1 MGIYGI
7 KDSANIIM
15 KTKADDK
22 IFLRSPYATVSTS
35 EWTADTVYA
44 MDKTSRAIRWDS
56 NRQAQ
61 VKFSFEIFELKWLSV
76 LAGSSFVTGA
86 TNILKAEYLTTAG
99 ATPTITLAATPVSGS
114 IAVFTVNTDGMTHKA
129 EMTSGTPSSTLATYS
144 WDSGKIITLNA
155 TTCPAGTAMV
165 VYYMETT
172 AATAQTL
179 TISADAF
186 PANYEIYMD
195 TYIRDRDTGVDS
207 YVQWHYTNVKP
218 MSNFTITNSAADK
231 TTLEVNF
238 DVFKDSNGNMA
249 TFTIV

>member
-1 MGIYGI
+1 MGVYGI

-22 IFLRSPYATVSTS
+22 VFLRSPYATVSNCEYS
-35 EWTADTVYA
+35 ADTIYA
-44 MDKTSRAIRWDS
+44 MDKTSRAVRWDS

-61 VKFSFEIFELKWLSV
+61 VKFSFEIFELKWLSI

-86 TNILKAEYLTTAG
+86 TSIMKAEYLTTAG

-114 IAVFTVNTDGMTHKA
+114 LAVFTVNTDGITHKA
-129 EMTSGTPSSTLATYS
+129 EMTSGTPGSNVATFS
-144 WDSGKIITLNA
+144 LSGAVVTLNA

-165 VYYMETT
+165 AYYLETT

-195 TYIRDRDTGVDS
+195 TYIRDKDTGVDS
-207 YVQWHYTNVKP
+207 FVQWHYTNVKP

-238 DVFKDSNGNMA
+238 DVFKDLNGNMA

>member
-1 MGIYGI
+1 MGVYGI

-22 IFLRSPYATVSTS
+22 IFLRSPYATLSTS

-61 VKFSFEIFELKWLSV
+61 VKFSFEIFELKWISV

-86 TNILKAEYLTTAG
+86 TNILKAEYLTTSG
-99 ATPTITLAATPVSGS
+99 ATPTITLGATPVSGS
-114 IAVFTVNTDGMTHKA
+114 LAVFTVNTDGVTHKA
-129 EMTSGTPSSTLATYS
+129 EMTEGTPTTTEEKYS
-144 WDSGKIITLNA
+144 LTGAVVQLNS
-155 TTCPAGTAMV
+155 TTCPSGTKMV
-165 VYYMETT
+165 AYYLETT
-172 AATAQTL
+172 TATAQTL

-207 YVQWHYTNVKP
+207 FVQWHYTNVKP